1 MNTKS
6 GNIPLSSF
14 KILISIYI
22 LTLPGFLTAEN
33 DSIHQITQTNPV
45 RSSTN
50 DTIIYFEENFDD
62 GDHTNNPVWHPDI
75 RQSCALDPPQI
86 LVENGVLKIYEA
98 NAGSCGT
105 NASIIID
112 LDIPISDSTKIKFD
126 VKPVYSS
133 VDEGAGWLDVEY
145 PVYFVLWFSDINNKF
160 LRLRFGYNYRG
171 GESFYSKDN
180 ISIAFP
186 YCKQD
191 VWLRNEVFTI
201 RDYFP
206 DAVSVKRLWIGGS
219 GWDYE
224 GYADNII
231 IFNNNP
237 NFHPDSI
244 LNYKEEQV
252 HTLEHIGLD
261 YSSIS
266 KHEKAIEMY
275 KKNLRINEK
284 MGNKL
289 GVNRFLYLI
298 GDLYLKTG
306 NYDSALTYF
315 RRSCEICNEIDKKF
329 AKIVSLKGIAE
340 IHLLWN
346 EYDKALETYE
356 NILALNEETGNKNEI
371 IFSLNEIASIYNLS
385 GNSQKAIEYYQ
396 RSLELCQETG
406 KTKDVAKTL
415 ENLGNIFNKDGN
427 YEMAM
432 EYFRESLKISEK
444 DGDLNSAALSL
455 FNIANIYSGLKNYN
469 LAIDN
474 LKKSLQIAQNQNLK
488 SLISKIYLCFS
499 EIYDKTG
506 DNKTAFG
513 YYKLYEETKDLIS
526 DKERNKEISDL
537 HIKYQIE
544 IKEKEIELLNREKEI
559 QLLEINKYKT
569 QKYIYIG
576 IAVFA
581 FVLILI
587 IFLLFNRFK
596 LKKEKQQSDLEKQ
609 KQEIEKKLLRSQMNP
624 HFIFNSLNSIN
635 SFITGKDTYTAQSY
649 LSMFAELM
657 RYILENTRKSFI
669 PLEDEIKTLRLNMEL
684 ERLRFNNKFD
694 FKINVLPDI
703 DTENT
708 YIPPMLIQPFVENAI
723 IHGIMNKSG
732 NGNIIIDLNKDH
744 DLIFCTVKDD
754 GVGRKKA
761 KEIMNQSKQKHKSIG
776 LQLTNERLY
785 LLSRQRKSQF
795 EVKITDLKDENG
807 IATGTRVDL
816 SIPFESE

>member
-14 KILISIYI
+14 KILISFYI
-22 LTLPGFLTAEN
+22 LILPGFLTAKN
-33 DSIHQITQTNPV
+33 DSIDQITQSNSV

-62 GDHTNNPVWHPDI
+62 GDHTDNPVWQPDI
-75 RQSCALDPPQI
+75 RQACALDLPQI
-86 LVENGVLKIYEA
+86 LVENGILKVLELT
-98 NAGSCGT
+98 AGSCG
-105 NASIIID
+105 NHASIEIN
-112 LDIPISDSTKIKFD
+112 LDIPVKDSTKIKFD

-145 PVYFVLWFSDINNKF
+145 PVFVILWLADINNRF
-160 LRLRFGYNYRG
+160 LRIRFGYNYRG
-171 GESFYSKDN
+171 GESFYEKDN

-186 YCKQD
+186 NCEQN
-191 VWLRNEVFTI
+191 VWLRSEMFTLKN
-201 RDYFP
+201 YFP
-206 DAVSVKRLWIGGS
+206 NAVSIKRLEVGGS

-224 GYADNII
+224 GYIDNIL
-231 IFNNNP
+231 IFNVASEIKKKAEDLP
-237 NFHPDSI
+237 YEPAG
-244 LNYKEEQV
+244 KEYGS
-252 HTLEHIGLD
+252 L
-261 YSSIS
+261 S
-266 KHEKAIEMY
+266 KNQKAIEMY
-275 KKNLRINEK
+275 KRNLKINER
-284 MGNKL
+284 MGDIEK
-289 GVNRFLYLI
+289 VDRILYLI
-298 GDLYLKTG
+298 GDFYLKTG
-306 NYDSALTYF
+306 IYDSALIYLH
-315 RRSCEICNEIDKKF
+315 RAAEACDKTGK
-329 AKIVSLKGIAE
+329 KYTKVTPLKGIAE
-340 IHLLWN
+340 IYLLWN
-346 EYDKALETYE
+346 QYDKALETYE
-356 NILALNEETGNKNEI
+356 NILVLNEEKGIVNEI
-371 IFSLNEIASIYNLS
+371 IFSLNEIANIYNLS

-415 ENLGNIFNKDGN
+415 ENLGNIFNKDAN
-427 YEMAM
+427 YEMALG
-432 EYFRESLKISEK
+432 YFRESLKISEK
-444 DGDLNSAALSL
+444 DGDLNSVALSL

-499 EIYDKTG
+499 EIYDKMG

-537 HIKYQIE
+537 QIKYQIE
-544 IKEKEIELLNREKEI
+544 IKEKEIELLNKEKAI

-576 IAVFA
+576 LAVFA

-732 NGNIIIDLNKDH
+732 NGNIIIDFKKDH
-744 DLIFCTVKDD
+744 DLIFCIVKDD

-776 LQLTNERLY
+776 LQLTNERLS
-785 LLSRQRKSQF
+785 LLSKQKKSQF